1 METWRDATVGER
13 RQYQLIS
20 LIFSKY
26 PKLLEFF
33 FEKHEARIRFESKEM
48 LKEAG
53 CFSSGE
59 QILIR
64 VALDLWSGSGN
75 ALVWQ
80 MVEVLDHENFSNV
93 LKALD
98 NWRHFVSAN

>member
-1 METWRDATVGER
+1 METWRDATVAER

-20 LIFSKY
+20 LIFSKH

-33 FEKHEARIRFESKEM
+33 FETQRPRIRFESEKM
-48 LKEAG
+48 LDEAG

-59 QILIR
+59 QLLIR

-80 MVEVLDHENFSNV
+80 MVEILDHENFSNV